1 MCSESEASD
10 MDRET
15 FYYEQVYNAAY
26 RVWRDTHADGSV
38 RKNGRQAMSIPHVIA
53 EECEQ
58 LPPENYILTESTN
71 LEAAYEPTGFV
82 TGLNWADTKRQVC
95 RAAYAADIRELLEE
109 NRAPWELDRNPNRL
123 TSEEDIVDALRGYGV
138 PDEQLQGRETQ
149 DIIDELI
156 ENLASD
162 GIIDEYRS
170 DDYYRAHNACQQFL
184 SETL

>member
-1 MCSESEASD
+1 

-15 FYYEQVYNAAY
+15 FYYEKVLSSAY
-26 RVWRDTHADGSV
+26 RVWRDTHKDGSV

-95 RAAYAADIRELLEE
+95 RAAYVADIRELLEE
-109 NRAPWELDRNPNRL
+109 NRAPWEDERHPDRL
-123 TSEEDIVDALRGYGV
+123 TSEEDIVHALVMYGI
-138 PDEQLQGRETQ
+138 PDEQLQGRETE
-149 DIIDELI
+149 DIIFELI
-156 ENLASD
+156 GTLADD
-162 GIIDEYRS
+162 GFIDAYES
-170 DDYYRAHNACQQFL
+170 EDYYRAHNACQQFL

>member
-1 MCSESEASD
+1 
-10 MDRET
+10 MDRES

-26 RVWRDTHADGSV
+26 RAWRDGNRTAGYTEANAIED
-38 RKNGRQAMSIPHVIA
+38 
-53 EECEQ
+53 Q
-58 LPPENYILTESTN
+58 LEVSPPLDYVLTESTN
-71 LEAAYEPTGFV
+71 LSAAYDKQGFV
-82 TGLNWADTKRQVC
+82 TGLTWDDTRRQVC
-95 RAAYAADIRELLEE
+95 RAAYAADIKEILEE

-170 DDYYRAHNACQQFL
+170 DDYHRAEEAAREFI
-184 SETL
+184 SFTL

>member
-1 MCSESEASD
+1 
-10 MDRET
+10 MDRQS

-26 RVWRDTHADGSV
+26 RAWRDGNRTAGYTEANAIED
-38 RKNGRQAMSIPHVIA
+38 
-53 EECEQ
+53 Q
-58 LPPENYILTESTN
+58 LEVSPPLEYVLTESTN
-71 LEAAYEPTGFV
+71 LDAAFQPRGFV
-82 TGLNWADTKRQVC
+82 TGLSWDDTRRQVC
-95 RAAYAADIRELLEE
+95 RAAYAADIKEILEE
-109 NRAPWELDRNPNRL
+109 NRAPWEAERNPNRL
-123 TSEEDIVDALRGYGV
+123 TSEEDIVHALVMYGI